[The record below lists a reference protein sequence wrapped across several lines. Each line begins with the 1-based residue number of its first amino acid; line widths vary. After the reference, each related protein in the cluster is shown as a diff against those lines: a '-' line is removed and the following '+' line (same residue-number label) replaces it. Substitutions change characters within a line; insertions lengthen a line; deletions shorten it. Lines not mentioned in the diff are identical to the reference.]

1 MSAEKM
7 IETDLT
13 MACQAELVAD
23 TVEEI
28 IDILA
33 DADHGVEDL
42 NFRLELAAREML
54 ANALEHG
61 CSSPEEEARVEISA
75 HVGRVEISVKDPGDG
90 FDWRQADMEN
100 MPVLEEKGRG
110 LNLINQVADELE
122 FNEDGNAITA
132 VFT

>member
-1 MSAEKM
+1 MSAEKV

-13 MACQAELVAD
+13 MACKAELVAD

-28 IDILA
+28 IDILVEV
-33 DADHGVEDL
+33 DHGVEDL
-42 NFRLELAAREML
+42 NFRLELAVREML

-61 CSSPEEEARVEISA
+61 CSSPEEVVRVQVRV
-75 HVGRVEISVKDPGDG
+75 HTGRVEISVKDPGDG
-90 FDWRQADMEN
+90 FDWRQADMKN

-122 FNEDGNAITA
+122 FNEKGNAITA